1 MTLRFEAECRPLL
14 IGSLPLGDH
23 SAANRLV
30 FKYTP
35 DIPLWVQLPVYAR
48 EGMIPQ
54 FTPGLPGVRI
64 VDGRTFV
71 DTAATDYDQQ
81 MLEFYEEYMA
91 VMEGQLDLNRSRFI
105 LNADTAPGFAVLME
119 NLPEQPSPI
128 AVKGQVTGPFTFCT
142 GLKDDNRQAIFYN
155 LQVRDAAVKLL
166 SMKAAWQVRQMSD
179 TGRSVIIFCD
189 EPALAGFG
197 TSEFL
202 SVSRDDIATCLE
214 EIMAAVHTA
223 GGLVG
228 IHICANT
235 DWSLALESPADI
247 INFDAYTYFDRFIL
261 YPELIRKFIES
272 GKILA
277 WGIVPTGDEDDLTRE
292 TAESLTTQWY
302 EKVRALED
310 LGISRR
316 QIAAQSLITPSCGA
330 GTLSPALAERVL
342 QLTREVSDRLRRAF
356 GFESTLN

>member
-1 MTLRFEAECRPLL
+1 MALQFEADCRPLL
-14 IGSLPLGDH
+14 IGSLPLDDH
-23 SAANRLV
+23 AMASRLV

-35 DIPLWVQLPVYAR
+35 DIPLWVQLPVHAR

-71 DTAATDYDQQ
+71 DTAAADYDQQ
-81 MLEFYEEYMA
+81 ILEFYEEYMA
-91 VMEGQLDLNRSRFI
+91 VMEGQLDLNRSRFT
-105 LNADTAPGFAVLME
+105 LNTDTAPGFEVLME
-119 NLPEQPSPI
+119 NLPEQPNPI

-155 LQVRDAAVKLL
+155 LQMRDAAVKLL
-166 SMKAAWQVRQMSD
+166 ALKAAWQVRQMSAPD
-179 TGRSVIIFCD
+179 RSVIIFCD

-202 SVSRDDIATCLE
+202 SVSRDDITTCLE

-228 IHICANT
+228 VHICANT

-261 YPELIRKFIES
+261 YPELIRKFIDS

-277 WGIVPTGDEDDLTRE
+277 WGIVPTGDGDDVARE
-292 TAESLTTQWY
+292 TAESLVAQWY
-302 EKVRALED
+302 EKVRAIEE

-316 QIAAQSLITPSCGA
+316 QIAAQSLITPSCGT
-330 GTLSPALAERVL
+330 GTLSPSLAERVL
-342 QLTREVSDRLRRAF
+342 QLTREVSDRLRSAL
-356 GFESTLN
+356 GFESIPQ